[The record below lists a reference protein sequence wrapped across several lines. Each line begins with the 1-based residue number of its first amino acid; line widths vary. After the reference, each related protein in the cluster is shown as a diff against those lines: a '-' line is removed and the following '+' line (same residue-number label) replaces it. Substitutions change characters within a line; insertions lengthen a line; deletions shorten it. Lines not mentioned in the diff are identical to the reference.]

1 MSSDRLQTGLWIA
14 SGLALLWLLYLL
26 SPILAPFLLAAIVAY
41 ICNPLVEHMCRFG
54 VPRVLAVLAV
64 ITGLTLLVIGLFL
77 VIVPLLQ
84 EEVFLMLGRVPD
96 IIEALNK
103 EAVPWLRE
111 HLGIRIRLDP
121 ASLRKLVNENL
132 ANLQGV
138 GVHIL
143 TSLKIGGAA
152 LIEMVTTLLLTPVVL
167 FYLLL
172 DWNQLIARVDGAIP
186 RDWHAKAMA
195 ITRDIDA
202 VLSEFLRGQ
211 LLVMLILAVYY
222 SVALSLTG
230 LPSALPVGIIT
241 GLLVFIPYLGFGLG
255 FGIALLVAVLQ
266 FDGFNP
272 VIGVLVVYGIGQA
285 VESFLLTP
293 YLVGDRIGLHPLAVL
308 FALMAFGQ
316 LFGFTGVLLALPL
329 SAALLIGLREGRTL
343 YLASRL
349 YRGQAPNIETDA

>member
-14 SGLALLWLLYLL
+14 CGLALLWLLYLL

-41 ICNPLVEHMCRFG
+41 ICDPLVERMARLG
-54 VPRVLAVLAV
+54 VPRILAVLAV

-96 IIEALNK
+96 AIEALNK
-103 EAVPWLRE
+103 EVVPWLRE

-152 LIEMVTTLLLTPVVL
+152 LIEIATTLLLTPVVL

-172 DWNQLIARVDGAIP
+172 DWDKLIVRVDGAIP
-186 RDWHAKAMA
+186 RDWHAKATA

-211 LLVMLILAVYY
+211 LLVMLILAIYY
-222 SVALSLTG
+222 SVALSLAG

-241 GLLVFIPYLGFGLG
+241 GLLIFIPYLGFGLG
-255 FGIALLVAVLQ
+255 FGFALLVAVLQ

-272 VIGVLVVYGIGQA
+272 IIGVLVVYGIGQV

-329 SAALLIGLREGRTL
+329 SAALLIGLREVRTL

>member
-14 SGLALLWLLYLL
+14 AGLALLWLLYLL

-41 ICNPLVEHMCRFG
+41 ISNPLVERG
-54 VPRVLAVLAV
+54 TQWGLPRIVAVL
-64 ITGLTLLVIGLFL
+64 I
-77 VIVPLLQ
+77 VIVALSFAFVGLLLIVIPMLQ
-84 EEVFLMLGRVPD
+84 DEVIKMVEHAPD
-96 IIEALNK
+96 AIDSLNQN
-103 EAVPWLRE
+103 VMPWLRE
-111 HLGIRIRLDP
+111 HFGIRLRLDP
-121 ASLRKLVNENL
+121 ASLRKLINSNL
-132 ANLQGV
+132 SSLQGL
-138 GVHIL
+138 GVHLL

-152 LIEMVTTLLLTPVVL
+152 LIGIVTTLLLVPVVL

-172 DWNQLIARVDGAIP
+172 DWHQLIARVDAAIP
-186 RDWHAKAMA
+186 RDWHPKTIA

-211 LLVMLILAVYY
+211 LLVMLALAAYY
-222 SVALSLTG
+222 SSALAFAG
-230 LPSALPVGIIT
+230 LPSALPVGILT
-241 GLLVFIPYLGFGLG
+241 GMLCFIPYIGFGLG
-255 FGIALLVAVLQ
+255 FILALSVAALQ
-266 FDGFNP
+266 FQGLEP
-272 VIGVLVVYGIGQA
+272 VLIVLAIYGVGQA

-329 SAALLIGLREGRTL
+329 SAALLIGLREVRAL
-343 YLASRL
+343 YLASRF